1 MSGAG
6 LHGLCLSRPS
16 SRPCSW
22 PPPHPALHTGDT
34 VNEVMSLRPAELQPD
49 KGFIGFVK
57 LAPCGQGP
65 PGTRQHH
72 RGKKEKQ
79 TMKLKGISFPEL
91 RLSHA
96 HQEHVSPWFLP
107 LLFFFFPVPGL
118 CGAAM
123 LARVTTHA
131 ATRASWAA
139 ILGHLAQESKPRKD
153 FWEEKTCERYL
164 RGLLVHSAIS
174 GHGLITSPA
183 EDGRPQN

>member
-34 VNEVMSLRPAELQPD
+34 VNEVMSLRSAELQGVSSQPD

-96 HQEHVSPWFLP
+96 NQEHVSPWFLP
-107 LLFFFFPVPGL
+107 LLFFFFFFLSLASVVQPCWPGSPL
-118 CGAAM
+118 TQRHEPLGQPSWGTWPKNQSPGRTSGKKRH
-123 LARVTTHA
+123 ARG
-131 ATRASWAA
+131 
-139 ILGHLAQESKPRKD
+139 I
-153 FWEEKTCERYL
+153 
-164 RGLLVHSAIS
+164 
-174 GHGLITSPA
+174 
-183 EDGRPQN
+183 